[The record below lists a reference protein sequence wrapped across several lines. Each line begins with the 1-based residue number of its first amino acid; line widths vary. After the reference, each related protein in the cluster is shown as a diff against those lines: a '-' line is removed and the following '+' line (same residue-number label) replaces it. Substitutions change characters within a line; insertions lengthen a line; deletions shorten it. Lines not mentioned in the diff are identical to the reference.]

1 VFGDWRRKRKRKRGR
16 EESGQSAGAH

>member
-16 EESGQSAGAH
+16 EESGQSAGAQ